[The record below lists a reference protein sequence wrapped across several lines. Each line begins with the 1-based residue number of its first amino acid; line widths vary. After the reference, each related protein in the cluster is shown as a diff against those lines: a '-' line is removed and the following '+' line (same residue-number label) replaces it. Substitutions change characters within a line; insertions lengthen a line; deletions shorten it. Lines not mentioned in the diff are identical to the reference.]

1 MSTINKKMPSKIKKE
16 ISFTSDVRVRFTECD
31 PLGIVWHGNYI
42 QYFEDGREAF
52 GRHHGISYLDQKTH
66 NFSTPIVKS
75 SCEHKL
81 PLRYGDVAKI
91 KTTYIDSAAAKMVF
105 KYEIMNPQGQV
116 VCTGETVQVFVEL
129 HGNLSLIIPDFFMEW
144 KQKVGL
150 IDG

>member
-1 MSTINKKMPSKIKKE
+1 MKKE

-52 GRHHGISYLDQKTH
+52 GRHHGISYLDQEKH
-66 NFSTPIVKS
+66 KFSTPIVKS
-75 SCEHKL
+75 VCEHKQ
-81 PLRYGDVAKI
+81 PLKYGDVATI
-91 KTTYIDSAAAKMVF
+91 KTTYIDSAAAKMIF
-105 KYEIMNPQGQV
+105 NYEILNSLGQV

-129 HGNLSLIIPDFFMEW
+129 FGEMSLEIPEFFREW

-150 IDG
+150 LDA

>member
-1 MSTINKKMPSKIKKE
+1 MMKE
-16 ISFTSDVRVRFTECD
+16 VSFTSDVRVRFTECD

-52 GRHHGISYLDQKTH
+52 GRHHGISYLDQKEH

-81 PLRYGDVAKI
+81 PLKYGDVASI
-91 KTTYIDSAAAKMVF
+91 KTTYVNSRAAKMIF
-105 KYEIMNPQGQV
+105 KYEILNPEGNV

-129 HGNLSLIIPDFFMEW
+129 FGEMSLEVPAFFKER

-150 IDG
+150 SDV

>member
-1 MSTINKKMPSKIKKE
+1 MKKE
-16 ISFTSDVRVRFTECD
+16 ISFTSEVRVRFTECD

-52 GRHHGISYLDQKTH
+52 GRHHGISYLDQEKH
-66 NFSTPIVKS
+66 KFATPIVKS

-81 PLRYGDVAKI
+81 PLKYGDVAKI

-105 KYEIMNPQGQV
+105 KYEIFNPDGKV

-129 HGNLSLIIPDFFMEW
+129 KGEMSLEIPNFFREW

-150 IDG
+150 LDA